1 MTLRRFFV
9 AFTAVFAGALSIEVF
24 NYHQIATIEKD
35 RWAMIPELS
44 GSLLLF
50 AALFVL
56 AWPRRTSIVLFAAC
70 CAVSIA
76 VGLAGMAFHFSSHAL
91 VPRNLGNVTSWLGNP
106 PPLAPLE
113 FAAVGLLG
121 LLAVAW
127 EGGGTLALPQI
138 PFAASACYSL
148 GALVSL
154 TALILAALSVRTEAV
169 LAVVAALVIGAVAYV
184 VELSAPTGDRAT

>member
-24 NYHQIATIEKD
+24 NYHQIATIETD

-56 AWPRRTSIVLFAAC
+56 AWPRLMSIVLFAAC

-91 VPRNLGNVTSWLGNP
+91 VPRNLGN
-106 PPLAPLE
+106 
-113 FAAVGLLG
+113 
-121 LLAVAW
+121 
-127 EGGGTLALPQI
+127 
-138 PFAASACYSL
+138 
-148 GALVSL
+148 
-154 TALILAALSVRTEAV
+154 
-169 LAVVAALVIGAVAYV
+169 
-184 VELSAPTGDRAT
+184 